1 MFLHFQSIYFLH
13 FLVDQLNCTVLL
25 DKNMGVFQERETEK
39 KIGTE
44 VKRDGLWYVNRDDVL
59 LAAAM
64 NGGQK
69 EVIL

>member
-25 DKNMGVFQERETEK
+25 DKNMGVFQEKETEK

-44 VKRDGLWYVNRDDVL
+44 VKRDGL
-59 LAAAM
+59 
-64 NGGQK
+64 
-69 EVIL
+69 